1 MAFLDDLLSFISSCF
16 AFVSSMIA
24 CASSFVACFF
34 SLYNSVFLYVFFC
47 FEYIAALP
55 LRIFDAFPLFWDTM
69 LSYARL
75 DHLLTSAKSL
85 LLGYIENLV
94 ASIYISRVKLLLGFL
109 QALQQN
115 PSPIIQGL
123 HSLITS
129 IWELITSLLVYCE
142 DELFVTLFVSVKTL
156 RALHRRMEAKAG
168 KSASMMRG
176 RSTPADAQL
185 EELLSLKWD
194 IKQRNIV
201 AGALP
206 HMFES
211 IRSAIASKN
220 WTLQNAG
227 FSTLKHLL
235 SRLTIQR
242 MDHQIASHGRD
253 LCPVLLERLGDQ
265 REDIRAKAAE
275 AFTGLWP
282 ALRDEVEH
290 NVLKKALEGKNPK
303 SKAMSMTWL
312 ANVSTSI
319 RLLPIYLTGP
329 LGRWPRSMTFA
340 FAHMSPTWLLVLNT
354 LIVAFEKRRK
364 RRLLVFFSEYKS
376 AACYLSLL
384 GTLSFPLVRL
394 SSANKC
400 QGCFRE
406 RQNGSSKAIGRTQ
419 CEKIDCR

>member
-1 MAFLDDLLSFISSCF
+1 
-16 AFVSSMIA
+16 
-24 CASSFVACFF
+24 
-34 SLYNSVFLYVFFC
+34 
-47 FEYIAALP
+47 
-55 LRIFDAFPLFWDTM
+55 M

-75 DHLLTSAKSL
+75 DHLLTSVKSL
-85 LLGYIENLV
+85 LLEYTENLV
-94 ASIYISRVKLLLGFL
+94 AFTYIFCVKLLLGFL
-109 QALQQN
+109 QALQKN
-115 PSPIIQGL
+115 PSPIIQGF

-142 DELFVTLFVSVKTL
+142 DELFVTLFVSVKSL

-201 AGALP
+201 PSALP

-211 IRSAIASKN
+211 VRSAIAAKN

-242 MDHQIASHGRD
+242 MDNQIAFHGRD

-290 NVLKKALEGKNPK
+290 TVLKRALEGRNPK

-312 ANVSTSI
+312 ANVSASI
-319 RLLPIYLTGP
+319 RLLTIRSNRSSIDGP
-329 LGRWPRSMTFA
+329 NS
-340 FAHMSPTWLLVLNT
+340 
-354 LIVAFEKRRK
+354 
-364 RRLLVFFSEYKS
+364 
-376 AACYLSLL
+376 
-384 GTLSFPLVRL
+384 
-394 SSANKC
+394 
-400 QGCFRE
+400 
-406 RQNGSSKAIGRTQ
+406 
-419 CEKIDCR
+419 